1 MKKHINLL
9 EGPILPS
16 LSGLALPI
24 MATSLI
30 QMAYNLTDMIW
41 IGRVGSSAVAAVGAA
56 GMYMW
61 LANGLATLAKMGGQV
76 KVAQALGA
84 RENKPAV
91 SYAKSALQLGI
102 TLGLIYGILAI
113 VLANPLI
120 DFFKLNSTQVVA
132 DARIYLQ
139 ITCGG
144 VIFSFL
150 NQIFTG
156 IMTAMG
162 NSKTSFVA
170 TSVGLIINIIM
181 DPVLIFGIGPFAK
194 MGVMGAGIATV
205 FAQMIVTGVFIL
217 AALKDEIIFQKV
229 HLLEKVDKESMREI
243 VKIGLPTGVQSMIFT
258 SISMIIARM
267 IAGFGDS
274 AVAVQ
279 KVGSQIESIS
289 WMTAEGFGAAVNA
302 FMAQNHGANNKK
314 RIVQGYKVAMRIE
327 IVWGIFC
334 TFVLMVFPKAIF
346 KIFIPEANVL
356 PMGVD
361 YLKILGMSQLFM
373 CIELTTA
380 GAFSGLGKTIPPS
393 VSSIILTASRIPMAI
408 ALTST
413 TLGLNGIWW
422 SIAISSIFKGVILV
436 IWFLMYLK
444 KMLSKKE

>member
-1 MKKHINLL
+1 MKKSINLL

-30 QMAYNLTDMIW
+30 QMVYNLTDMIW

-84 RENKPAV
+84 KENKQAV

-102 TLGLIYGILAI
+102 TLGLIYGILSV

-120 DFFKLNSTQVVA
+120 DFFKLNSAKVVA
-132 DARIYLQ
+132 DAKIYLQ

-144 VIFSFL
+144 VVFSFL

-162 NSKTSFVA
+162 NSRTSFVA
-170 TSVGLIINIIM
+170 TAVGLVINIVM
-181 DPVLIFGIGPFAK
+181 DPVLIFGIGPFAE
-194 MGVMGAGIATV
+194 MGVMGAGVATV
-205 FAQMIVTGVFIL
+205 FAQMIVTAVFIL

-229 HLLEKVDKESMREI
+229 RLLEKVDRESMMTI
-243 VKIGLPTGVQSMIFT
+243 VKIGFPTGVQSMIFT

-302 FMAQNHGANNKK
+302 FMAQNHGAKNKK

-327 IVWGIFC
+327 IVWGILC
-334 TFVLMVFPKAIF
+334 TFILIVFPEVIF
-346 KIFIPEANVL
+346 KIFIPEADVL

-361 YLKILGMSQLFM
+361 YLKILGVSQLFM

-380 GAFSGLGKTIPPS
+380 GAFSGLGKTVPPS
-393 VSSIILTASRIPMAI
+393 ISSIVLTAARIPMAV

-413 TLGLNGIWW
+413 ALGLNGIWW
-422 SIAISSIFKGVILV
+422 SITISSIFKGVILTG
-436 IWFLMYLK
+436 WFLIYLK
-444 KMLSKKE
+444 KMMSAKE